1 MQLVIVL
8 LSTFSWSLCLL
19 FLLLKELTAPP
30 SLLLHV
36 KLFSAYTISNSDF
49 KIAAGVKAYSKLLLI
64 IVKIN
69 IKSLEYSYVLGIFQ
83 KILHFYKKA
92 RFSPFL
98 LCVMFYLLT
107 SYFLSPCLLLPVK
120 FLPILCSCQGDG
132 SYAVF
137 VIE

>member
-1 MQLVIVL
+1 MQLRIVL

-83 KILHFYKKA
+83 KIFHFYKKA
-92 RFSPFL
+92 RFSKFL

-107 SYFLSPCLLLPVK
+107 FLLLLLIRQK
-120 FLPILCSCQGDG
+120 CSSGEAQMNGL
-132 SYAVF
+132 S
-137 VIE
+137 

>member
-83 KILHFYKKA
+83 KILHFYKKT